1 MGVMRFYFLAL
12 LVVALTGLLMAGA
25 ADTSKPIFI
34 RAAEASQRVGDKVLV
49 EGVVAELT
57 LTDGGT
63 LLLNFGAAHPNQV
76 FTAVVRNVPASA
88 TEAVMKRR
96 FAGKTL
102 QITGVI
108 ALYKGKPQ
116 IVLERW
122 DECVVAE
129 LPIFEN

>member
-1 MGVMRFYFLAL
+1 MIEEWR
-12 LVVALTGLLMAGA
+12 
-25 ADTSKPIFI
+25 
-34 RAAEASQRVGDKVLV
+34 RWVLY
-49 EGVVAELT
+49 
-57 LTDGGT
+57 
-63 LLLNFGAAHPNQV
+63 PNQV
-76 FTAVVRNVPASA
+76 FTAVVRKLPTTA

-122 DECVVAE
+122 EECVVAP